1 MCGIAG
7 IFAASTQPIALE
19 QRVHTM
25 SETLGHRGPDSRG
38 DWIDTGVGVAV
49 AHRRLSIVDLS
60 EYGTQPIESHDNR
73 SVLVFN
79 GEIYNHLQLREELYN
94 AGAVISWRGH
104 SDSETLVECLSFW
117 GVEKTLKA
125 AVGMFAFALW
135 DRKNHELTL
144 ARDRLGEKPLYYAR
158 GPGMFAFGSEL
169 KSLQCLPELPVTLNT
184 AAIVKFLQVGYIPDP
199 ETAYREVR
207 KVPAGT
213 WVSIKRENITADPW
227 PPPRMFWS
235 LEGVAKS
242 GLAAPLSSN
251 HPEETVKSLER
262 LLSSTISSQLM
273 GDVPVGAFLSG
284 GVDSTAVVALMQKIS
299 SQPIKTFSIGF
310 ESKGYDETPYA
321 AAIAKVLGTDHHQLR
336 VGDSDVAKTV
346 PDLSAT
352 YDEPFADSSQI
363 PTLMVAKL
371 AREHVRVSLSGDG
384 GDELFAGY
392 NRYILAG
399 QQWAR
404 LEKIP
409 LSLREVLA
417 NRLARIPAS
426 RWDKV
431 LVPAMRAVPKRL
443 RVSLPGD
450 KIHKVARILGST
462 DSLELYSRMVSQ
474 LSLNA
479 LKSDLGRQTEA
490 ARSRWPIRS
499 DLVHQMMFLDSLT
512 YLPGD
517 ILTKVD
523 RATMAHSLESRM
535 PFLNHHVVEFAWQVP
550 LSLKIRNGQSKWLLR
565 EMLRQYVPDSYFDR
579 PKMGFGG
586 PLGEWLRGP
595 LRGWASDLLSPARLE
610 ASEYLEASVVAQ
622 MWKEHLSGTHN
633 WEHGLWNVLMLESW
647 LDSEQARS
655 MNCPS

>member
-7 IFAASTQPIALE
+7 IFAASNQPIALQ
-19 QRVHTM
+19 QRVRAM
-25 SETLGHRGPDSRG
+25 SASLRHRGPDSRG
-38 DWIDTGVGVAV
+38 DWVDTDAGVAL

-60 EYGTQPIESHDNR
+60 EHGNQPIQSHDNR
-73 SVLVFN
+73 CVLVFN
-79 GEIYNHLQLREELYN
+79 GEIYNHIQLREKLYD

-117 GVEKTLKA
+117 GIEKTLKA
-125 AVGMFAFALW
+125 VVGMFAFALW
-135 DRKNHELTL
+135 DRNTSELTL

-158 GPGMFAFGSEL
+158 ASGMIAFGSEL
-169 KSLQCLPELPVTLNT
+169 KSLQSLPEVPISLNT
-184 AAIVKFLQVGYIPDP
+184 AAIAKFLRVGYIPDP
-199 ETAYREVR
+199 ETVYHEVR
-207 KVPAGT
+207 KVPPGT
-213 WVSIKRENITADPW
+213 WVSIKRENITADAW
-227 PPPRMFWS
+227 PLPQMFWS
-235 LEGVAKS
+235 LRGVAES
-242 GLAAPLSSN
+242 GLAAPLSSDD
-251 HPEETVKSLER
+251 PEATVDSLER
-262 LLSSTISSQLM
+262 VLSSAISGQLM

-284 GVDSTAVVALMQKIS
+284 GVDSTAVTALMQKIS

-310 ESKGYDETPYA
+310 EGKGYDETPYA
-321 AAIAKVLGTDHHQLR
+321 AAIANVLGTDHHKLR

-392 NRYILAG
+392 NRYTLAG
-399 QQWAR
+399 QHWGR

-409 LSLREVLA
+409 LPLREAMA
-417 NRLARIPAS
+417 NGLARIPAS

-431 LVPAMRAVPKRL
+431 LVPAMRAVPRRFRL
-443 RVSLPGD
+443 ALPGD
-450 KIHKVARILGST
+450 KIHKVARILGSA
-462 DSLELYSRMVSQ
+462 DSLALYRGMVSQ
-474 LSLNA
+474 LHPGA
-479 LKSDLGRQTEA
+479 LKADLEMEA
-490 ARSRWPIRS
+490 HDAPDVWPTKS
-499 DLVHQMMFLDSLT
+499 DLVHQMMFLDSIT

-535 PFLNHHVVEFAWQVP
+535 PFLDHHVVEFAWQVP
-550 LSLKIRNGQSKWLLR
+550 LSLKIRNGQSKWVLR
-565 EMLRQYVPDSYFDR
+565 EMVRRYIPDSYFDR

-610 ASEYLEASVVAQ
+610 ASEYLETSVIAQ
-622 MWKEHLSGTHN
+622 MWEEHLSGTHN
-633 WEHGLWNVLMLESW
+633 WEHGLWNVLMLQSW
-647 LDSEQARS
+647 LDSEQARYAS
-655 MNCPS
+655 CAS